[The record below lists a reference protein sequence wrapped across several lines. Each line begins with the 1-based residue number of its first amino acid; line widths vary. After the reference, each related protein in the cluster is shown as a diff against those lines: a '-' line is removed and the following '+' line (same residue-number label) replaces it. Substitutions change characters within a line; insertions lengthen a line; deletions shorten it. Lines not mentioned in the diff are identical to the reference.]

1 MSVLEDPKYSYLVN
15 KQPLFFQF
23 WKKIFYYWCRFV
35 FLWYTPVKISGRE
48 NLPSESAVFISNHN
62 SHMDVALISAAAG
75 KSFNYFGMLA
85 AKDYWFDNTIK
96 RLLTNFV
103 MNLVPIARKTED
115 SDGDPFTFNDTIELC
130 RAFMDQGGRNLVIFP
145 EGSRGEPNV
154 MRPFRKGA
162 ARFAS
167 YLNVPIV
174 PVFIDGSFRSWPKG
188 RLVMF
193 PARINIKILKP
204 LHPSSYVTPDD
215 TNHFEQI
222 NEMTQA
228 LEDRILKERETF
240 SAG

>member
-1 MSVLEDPKYSYLVN
+1 MSVLEDPRYSYLVN

-35 FLWYTPVKISGRE
+35 FFWYTPVKISGRE

-162 ARFAS
+162 ARFAFLPLVT
-167 YLNVPIV
+167 YPCNTRQRTAAHDDIRA
-174 PVFIDGSFRSWPKG
+174 RSRSTTEALPSVMTRAQ
-188 RLVMF
+188 RL
-193 PARINIKILKP
+193 LP
-204 LHPSSYVTPDD
+204 LT
-215 TNHFEQI
+215 E
-222 NEMTQA
+222 
-228 LEDRILKERETF
+228 
-240 SAG
+240 